1 MYIHMSTRT
10 YSPSASHRL
19 IMIVIMIDGRTGDK
33 AVGRKQTGTTAARLF
48 IGTNQ
53 RLQVASGVRGDKAH
67 NSDPK
72 KRRRG
77 PIESAANTLTWK
89 GSSTLSWPPDRVP
102 DGNRSTLIYRLEHR
116 ALLTHHDGRNL
127 GV

>member
-1 MYIHMSTRT
+1 
-10 YSPSASHRL
+10 
-19 IMIVIMIDGRTGDK
+19 MIDGRTGDK

-72 KRRRG
+72 KEDGGPSKVLRILWPGRG
-77 PIESAANTLTWK
+77 PPLSAGRQIESQMEIAALWFIA
-89 GSSTLSWPPDRVP
+89 SST
-102 DGNRSTLIYRLEHR
+102 EHF
-116 ALLTHHDGRNL
+116 
-127 GV
+127 